1 MTAASD
7 AAFYRL
13 MSWLSP
19 SFPVGAFTYSHGIEY
34 AVEAGLLR
42 DRAALVGW
50 LCDLLEFGSGR
61 NDAILFKLAWSA
73 AADDEAAAL
82 DEVLDWAA
90 ALRPTSELALES
102 AAQGEAF
109 LRAVRAAWPHPA
121 LEALAARIVERAVS
135 PAYPV
140 VVAVTAACHAVPL
153 NAALSAFLHGFV
165 ANLISAAVR
174 LVPLGQTDGQIALAA
189 LARPVAETACVAS
202 SATLADLGG
211 AAAIAEFCSA
221 AHETQY
227 TRLFRS

>member
-1 MTAASD
+1 MTGPAD
-7 AAFYRL
+7 AALYRL

-19 SFPVGAFTYSHGIEY
+19 SFPVGAFTYSHGLEY
-34 AVEAGLLR
+34 AVEAGLLGDR
-42 DRAALVGW
+42 DALVDW
-50 LCDLLEFGSGR
+50 LGGLLQFGSAR

-73 AADDEAAAL
+73 AASRDVPAL
-82 DEVLDWAA
+82 DEILDWAG

-102 AAQGEAF
+102 NAQGEAF

-121 LEALAARIVERAVS
+121 LEALASRIAARAAS

-140 VVAVTAACHAVPL
+140 VVAVAAACHDVPL
-153 NAALSAFLHGFV
+153 NPALCAFLHGFV

-189 LARPVAETACVAS
+189 LAGPVDETARAAAS
-202 SATLADLGG
+202 ASLADLGG
-211 AAAIAEFCSA
+211 AAVMAEFCSA